1 MTIISFISFLLL
13 FVAIG
18 VASMARRKE
27 STIDYLVAGRD
38 VKPWLAGLSA
48 VATNN
53 SGYMFIGMIGLTYS
67 TGLSSIWL
75 MIGWI
80 LGDLIASLLIM
91 RKLRETTEA
100 HDIHSFGGLLA
111 EWTTHG
117 QTTDFNLLRR
127 IAGLLTILFL
137 GAYAAAQFTAGS
149 KALHVLFGWDIAT
162 GAILG
167 AVLVLIY
174 SYSGGIRA
182 SIWTDAA
189 QSFVMIAAMAM
200 LMLTATANFD
210 STTAIVE
217 SLNTVE
223 PGFMNWFPDSSML
236 GVILFIAGW
245 VFAGFGVAGQ
255 PHIVIR
261 YMALDN
267 VNNLGRFRLW
277 YYGWF
282 TLFYT
287 ATIVVGLLA
296 RLLLPD
302 AGSFDAELALPM
314 ISQQLLPEIM
324 VGLVLAGLFAATM
337 STADSLVLSCS
348 ASLSRDLFPE
358 KKLGYTATKIVTAI
372 VVLVALGLSLSESR
386 SVFALVL
393 IAWGLLAAAFA
404 PLLTIYALGHKPSE
418 KSAIAI
424 MGAGVSAFFIWR
436 QLGWSNIA
444 YEIMPAIVAGI
455 GIYFLIPERLRC
467 DSSHHAV
474 KNKPQREEKSG
485 PV

>member
-1 MTIISFISFLLL
+1 VTAISFVAFLLL
-13 FVAIG
+13 FVVIG
-18 VASMARRKE
+18 VASMARRKQ
-27 STIDYLVAGRD
+27 STTDYLVAGRS
-38 VKPWLAGLSA
+38 VAPWLAGLSA

-91 RKLRETTEA
+91 KKLRATTEA

-111 EWTTHG
+111 EWHG
-117 QTTDFNLLRR
+117 TDFNLLRR
-127 IAGLLTILFL
+127 ITGILTILFL

-149 KALHVLFGWDIAT
+149 KALHVLFDWDIAT

-167 AVLVLIY
+167 ALLVLTY

-189 QSFVMIAAMAM
+189 QSFVMITAMAT
-200 LMLTATANFD
+200 LMFSAMSGFD
-210 STTAIVE
+210 SAAAIVDA
-217 SLNTVE
+217 LTHVK
-223 PGFMNWFPDSSML
+223 PGYMNWFPDTSLL
-236 GVILFIAGW
+236 GIALFIAGW

-261 YMALDN
+261 YMALDRVDN
-267 VNNLGRFRLW
+267 INRFRYW

-282 TLFYT
+282 TLFYA

-302 AGSFDAELALPM
+302 AAGFDANNFDAELALPM
-314 ISQQLLPEIM
+314 ISQQLLPEFM

-358 KKLGYTATKIVTAI
+358 SKLGYKATKIMTAM
-372 VVLVALGLSLSESR
+372 VVLVALWLSLSNNQ

-404 PLLTIYALGHKPSE
+404 PLLTLYALGHRPTE
-418 KSAIAI
+418 KSAIAV
-424 MGAGVSAFFIWR
+424 MGAGVFAFFLWR
-436 QLGWSNIA
+436 ELGLSEMA
-444 YEIMPAIVAGI
+444 YEIMPAIITGI
-455 GIYFLIPERLRC
+455 AVYYFIPQRLRRAIA
-467 DSSHHAV
+467 D
-474 KNKPQREEKSG
+474 KSAHQS
-485 PV
+485 VDHQAD

>member
-1 MTIISFISFLLL
+1 MTAAISFVGFLLM
-13 FVAIG
+13 FAVIG
-18 VASMARRKE
+18 AASIWQRRK
-27 STIDYLVAGRD
+27 TTADYLVAGHSIP
-38 VKPWLAGLSA
+38 PWLAGLSA

-53 SGYMFIGMIGLTYS
+53 SGYMFIGMIGLTYT

-80 LGDLIASLLIM
+80 AGDLMASLIIM
-91 RKLRETTEA
+91 KRLREASEK
-100 HDIHSFGGLLA
+100 HDAHSFGGLLA
-111 EWTTHG
+111 DWQSASG
-117 QTTDFNLLRR
+117 QGGGYNTLRR
-127 IAGLLTILFL
+127 VSGLLTVVFL

-149 KALHVLFGWDIAT
+149 KALHVLFGWDLST

-167 AVLVLIY
+167 AGLVLLY

-189 QSFVMIAAMAM
+189 QSMVMIAAMVM
-200 LMLTATANFD
+200 LMLTASGHLGSPVTILD
-210 STTAIVE
+210 SLHAVDA
-217 SLNTVE
+217 
-223 PGFMNWFPDSSML
+223 GYMQWFPEGSWASALMF
-236 GVILFIAGW
+236 VAGW

-261 YMALDN
+261 YMALDD
-267 VNNLGRFRLW
+267 VNNLGRFRAW

-282 TLFYT
+282 VSFYS
-287 ATIVVGLLA
+287 ATIVVGLLS

-314 ISQQLLPEIM
+314 LSMQLLPGVF

-348 ASLSRDLFPE
+348 ASITRDLIPE
-358 KKLGYTATKIVTAI
+358 HKSGYLLTKLATA
-372 VVLVALGLSLSESR
+372 VVVVVALGLSVSGNQ

-404 PLLTIYALGHKPSE
+404 PLFTVYALGAKVSE
-418 KSAIAI
+418 SLALGM
-424 MGAGVSAFFIWR
+424 MGAGVAVFLLWR
-436 QLGWSNIA
+436 ELGLSSLA
-444 YEIMPAIVAGI
+444 YEIMPAILAGLAV
-455 GIYFLIPERLRC
+455 FALSRLTGLRRPT
-467 DSSHHAV
+467 A
-474 KNKPQREEKSG
+474 
-485 PV
+485 

>member
-1 MTIISFISFLLL
+1 MAIVSFIGFLLL

-18 VASMARRKE
+18 VASMVRRKH
-27 STIDYLVAGRD
+27 STSDYLLAGRS

-53 SGYMFIGMIGLTYS
+53 SGYMFVGMIGLTYS
-67 TGLSSIWL
+67 TGLSSVWL

-80 LGDLIASLLIM
+80 FGDLVASLLIM
-91 RKLRETTEA
+91 KRLRQTTEA

-111 EWTTHG
+111 EWHG
-117 QTTDFNLLRR
+117 TNYNQLRR

-149 KALHVLFGWDIAT
+149 KALHVLFGWDIST
-162 GAILG
+162 GALLG
-167 AVLVLIY
+167 ALLVLIY

-189 QSFVMIAAMAM
+189 QSFVMITAMAV
-200 LMLTATANFD
+200 LMFTATAGFD
-210 STTAIVE
+210 SASEIVE
-217 SLNTVE
+217 SLNRVE
-223 PGFMNWFPDSSML
+223 PGFMNWFPDTSL
-236 GVILFIAGW
+236 FGITLFIAGW

-261 YMALDN
+261 YMALDSPDN
-267 VNNLGRFRLW
+267 INRFRYW

-282 TLFYT
+282 TLFYS
-287 ATIVVGLLA
+287 ATIVVGLMA

-314 ISQQLLPEIM
+314 ISQQLLPEVM

-348 ASLSRDLFPE
+348 ASLSRDLLPE
-358 KKLGYTATKIVTAI
+358 KKLGYTATKIMTAI
-372 VVLVALGLSLSESR
+372 VVVVALALSLSGNQ

-393 IAWGLLAAAFA
+393 IAWGLMAAAFA
-404 PLLTIYALGHKPSE
+404 PLLTLYAFGKRLSE
-418 KSAIAI
+418 AAAIII
-424 MGAGVSAFFIWR
+424 MCAGVSTFLLWR
-436 QLGWSNIA
+436 FMGLDHVV
-444 YEIMPAIVAGI
+444 YEIMPAIIAGI
-455 GIYFLIPERLRC
+455 GVYFLMPNWLR
-467 DSSHHAV
+467 SESV
-474 KNKPQREEKSG
+474 RQ
-485 PV
+485 

>member
-1 MTIISFISFLLL
+1 MITTAISFIGFLLI

-18 VASMARRKE
+18 VASAFKKRH
-27 STIDYLVAGRD
+27 STTDYLIAGRS
-38 VKPWLAGLSA
+38 VAPWLAGLSA

-80 LGDLIASLLIM
+80 LGDLTASLLIM
-91 RKLRETTEA
+91 RQLRETTER

-111 EWTTHG
+111 DWHG
-117 QTTDFNLLRR
+117 GNFNLLRR
-127 IAGLLTILFL
+127 VTGLLTILFL

-149 KALHVLFGWDIAT
+149 KALHVLFDWDIST

-167 AVLVLIY
+167 AALVLLY

-189 QSFVMIAAMAM
+189 QSFVMITAMVTLMFTAAAG
-200 LMLTATANFD
+200 FD
-210 STTAIVE
+210 STSTIVT
-217 SLNTVE
+217 SLSNVE
-223 PGFMNWFPDSSML
+223 PGFMNWFPDTSL
-236 GVILFIAGW
+236 FGVLLFIAGW

-261 YMALDN
+261 YMALDSADN
-267 VNNLGRFRLW
+267 INRFRYW

-282 TLFYT
+282 TLFYS

-314 ISQQLLPEIM
+314 ISQQLLPDVM

-348 ASLSRDLFPE
+348 ASLSRDLLPE
-358 KKLGYTATKIVTAI
+358 HKLGYTATKIMTAI
-372 VVLVALGLSLSESR
+372 VVLIALALSLSNNQ

-404 PLLTIYALGHKPSE
+404 PLLSLYALGDRPSE
-418 KSAIAI
+418 KVAIAI
-424 MGAGVSAFFIWR
+424 MGAGVSAFFLWR
-436 QLGWSNIA
+436 ELGLSDIA
-444 YEIMPAIVAGI
+444 YEIMPAIIAGI
-455 GIYFLIPERLRC
+455 GIYFLLPKRLR
-467 DSSHHAV
+467 SLSHH
-474 KNKPQREEKSG
+474 
-485 PV
+485 

>member
-1 MTIISFISFLLL
+1 MLI

-18 VASMARRKE
+18 FASMMKRKA
-27 STIDYLVAGRD
+27 TTTDYLVAGRS

-53 SGYMFIGMIGLTYS
+53 SGFMFIGMIGLTYS

-80 LGDLIASLLIM
+80 LGDFIASLVIM
-91 RKLRETTEA
+91 KKLRQITETR
-100 HDIHSFGGLLA
+100 DIHSFGGLVA
-111 EWTTHG
+111 EWNGTN
-117 QTTDFNLLRR
+117 FNLLRR
-127 IAGLLTILFL
+127 ITGLLTILFL

-149 KALHVLFGWDIAT
+149 KALHVLFGWDIST
-162 GAILG
+162 G
-167 AVLVLIY
+167 AVLGAALVLFY

-189 QSFVMIAAMAM
+189 QSFVMITAMII
-200 LMLTATANFD
+200 LMVTGLSSLGSTSDIYTA
-210 STTAIVE
+210 
-217 SLNTVE
+217 LNSVN
-223 PGFMNWFPDSSML
+223 PSYMAWFPDASL
-236 GVILFIAGW
+236 IGIFLFIAGW

-255 PHIVIR
+255 PHVVIR
-261 YMALDN
+261 YMALDKPSN
-267 VNNLGRFRLW
+267 INRFRYW

-282 TLFYT
+282 TAFYL

-302 AGSFDAELALPM
+302 AGSFDPELALPM

-348 ASLSRDLFPE
+348 ASLSRDLVPE
-358 KKLGYTATKIVTAI
+358 KKFGYTATKIMTAI
-372 VVLVALGLSLSESR
+372 VVLIALWLSLSNSQ

-404 PLLTIYALGHKPSE
+404 PLLTLYALGHRPSE
-418 KSAIAI
+418 KIAI
-424 MGAGVSAFFIWR
+424 IVMAAGVATFFLWR
-436 QLGWSNIA
+436 ELGLSGIA
-444 YEIMPAIVAGI
+444 YEIMPAISAGFI
-455 GIYFLIPERLRC
+455 VYFLVSKRLALYQRTNPLM
-467 DSSHHAV
+467 
-474 KNKPQREEKSG
+474 KNS
-485 PV
+485 

>member
-1 MTIISFISFLLL
+1 MTAISFIGFLLL
-13 FVAIG
+13 FVIIG
-18 VASMARRKE
+18 IASMARRKQ
-27 STIDYLVAGRD
+27 STTDYLVADRA

-53 SGYMFIGMIGLTYS
+53 SGYMFIGMIGLTYT

-80 LGDLIASLLIM
+80 AGDLIASLLIM
-91 RKLRETTEA
+91 KKLRLATEA

-111 EWTTHG
+111 EWPNANG
-117 QTTDFNLLRR
+117 ENTDFNLLRR
-127 IAGLLTILFL
+127 ITGLLTILFL

-167 AVLVLIY
+167 AVLVLLY

-189 QSFVMIAAMAM
+189 QSFVMITAMVT
-200 LMLTATANFD
+200 LMFAATAGFD
-210 STTAIVE
+210 SASVIVV
-217 SLNTVE
+217 SLDNVE
-223 PGFMNWFPDSSML
+223 PGFMNWFPDTSLL
-236 GVILFIAGW
+236 GIILFIGGW

-261 YMALDN
+261 YMALDDA
-267 VNNLGRFRLW
+267 NNLNRFRLW

-282 TLFYT
+282 TLFYS

-314 ISQQLLPEIM
+314 ISQQLLPDIM

-348 ASLSRDLFPE
+348 ASITRDLIPE
-358 KKLGYTATKIVTAI
+358 HKSSYAGTKIATAA
-372 VVLVALGLSLSESR
+372 VVLVALGLSLSNNQ

-404 PLLTIYALGHKPSE
+404 PLLTIYALGHRPSE
-418 KSAIAI
+418 KTSITV
-424 MGAGVSAFFIWR
+424 MGTGVSVFFLWR
-436 QLGWSNIA
+436 ELDLSETV
-444 YEIMPAIVAGI
+444 YEIMPAIIAGLAV
-455 GIYFLIPERLRC
+455 YWLIPKRLR
-467 DSSHHAV
+467 S
-474 KNKPQREEKSG
+474 
-485 PV
+485 

>member
-1 MTIISFISFLLL
+1 MTIASFIGFLLI

-18 VASMARRKE
+18 VASMSKRKQ
-27 STIDYLVAGRD
+27 STVDYLVAGRS

-80 LGDLIASLLIM
+80 LGDLAASLLIM
-91 RKLRETTEA
+91 RKLREATEA

-111 EWTTHG
+111 DWSDKNGHG
-117 QTTDFNLLRR
+117 TNFNLLRR
-127 IAGLLTILFL
+127 ITGLLTILFL

-167 AVLVLIY
+167 ALLVLIY

-200 LMLTATANFD
+200 LMFTGATSFD
-210 STTAIVE
+210 STAVIME
-217 SLNTVE
+217 SLNAVE
-223 PGFMNWFPDSSML
+223 PDFMNWFPDTSLL
-236 GVILFIAGW
+236 GIALFVAGW

-261 YMALDN
+261 YMALDSS
-267 VNNLGRFRLW
+267 NNLGRFRLW
-277 YYGWF
+277 YYSWF
-282 TLFYT
+282 TLFYS

-314 ISQQLLPEIM
+314 ISQQLLPDIM

-348 ASLSRDLFPE
+348 ASLSRDLLPE
-358 KKLGYTATKIVTAI
+358 KKLGYTTTKIMTAI
-372 VVLVALGLSLSESR
+372 VVLVALALSLSGSQ

-393 IAWGLLAAAFA
+393 IAWGLLAAAFV
-404 PLLTIYALGHKPSE
+404 PLLTLYALGHRPTE
-418 KSAIAI
+418 ISAIAV

-436 QLGWSNIA
+436 ELGLSSIA
-444 YEIMPAIVAGI
+444 YEIMPAIIAGI
-455 GIYFLIPERLRC
+455 GIYFVMPMRHRSL
-467 DSSHHAV
+467 SA
-474 KNKPQREEKSG
+474 K
-485 PV
+485 